1 MDCVQMTWVAAVA
14 GARSSGTVLLGL
26 IKSGKQFDARVL
38 VGKCACGDPMFDAV
52 LQRSTAPRSRLG
64 TGAFLS
70 VLLHAAGLTALLW
83 ISTRPEVKEYSKD
96 VSVKFIVPLPP
107 APPPPP
113 PPPASKRT

>member
-1 MDCVQMTWVAAVA
+1 
-14 GARSSGTVLLGL
+14 
-26 IKSGKQFDARVL
+26 
-38 VGKCACGDPMFDAV
+38 MFDAV

-64 TGAFLS
+64 TGAVLS

-113 PPPASKRT
+113 PPPASKRTAEIRQRKVLRKPVDVNYTFRLKLSLGW